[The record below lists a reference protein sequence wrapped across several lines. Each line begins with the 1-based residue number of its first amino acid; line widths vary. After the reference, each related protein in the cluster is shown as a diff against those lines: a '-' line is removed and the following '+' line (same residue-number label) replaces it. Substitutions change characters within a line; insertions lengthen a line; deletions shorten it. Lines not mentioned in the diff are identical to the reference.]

1 MVLVSSMISSGS
13 CSGSKIDYGAQS
25 SWKGACQTGRK
36 QSPID
41 IKCGQAKGKNESD
54 QTDLTK
60 CLNPSI
66 SSHIGQKML

>member
-1 MVLVSSMISSGS
+1 MNPFRDTSAAWTMIMVLVSSMISSGS

-54 QTDLTK
+54 
-60 CLNPSI
+60 
-66 SSHIGQKML
+66 